1 MEPWKWRYDK
11 SRSPRVVT
19 IATDGPITDSFLIDR
34 REDYGKVHRATMADP
49 SSNLKQETSIYVYVA
64 DTSPGVGNLESKKPV
79 VVSQCQAIHARSIFP
94 CQDTPDVK
102 STFDFNITSPLP
114 VMTSGLPIRQSSM
127 TSHSENKLYRFH
139 QSVPIPSYL
148 FAIASG

>member
-1 MEPWKWRYDK
+1 MYDHLLA
-11 SRSPRVVT
+11 RV
-19 IATDGPITDSFLIDR
+19 ADQCTDTRWLDCGQNY
-34 REDYGKVHRATMADP
+34 REVYRAPVVDTGA
-49 SSNLKQETSIYVYVA
+49 NFQQETSIYVWVWQ
-64 DTSPGVGNLESKKPV
+64 SPALGTIYLISYP
-79 VVSQCQAIHARSIFP
+79 VSQCQAIHARSIFP

-102 STFDFNITSPLP
+102 STIDFNINSPLP

-127 TSHSENKLYRFH
+127 TASSGNQLYRFH

>member
-1 MEPWKWRYDK
+1 MWV
-11 SRSPRVVT
+11 SLSPALDIV
-19 IATDGPITDSFLIDR
+19 DLITR
-34 REDYGKVHRATMADP
+34 P
-49 SSNLKQETSIYVYVA
+49 
-64 DTSPGVGNLESKKPV
+64 
-79 VVSQCQAIHARSIFP
+79 VSQCQAIHARSIFP

-102 STFDFNITSPLP
+102 STIDFNINSPLP

-127 TSHSENKLYRFH
+127 TPSSGNQLYRFH

>member
-1 MEPWKWRYDK
+1 MQLWKWRYEK
-11 SRSPRVVT
+11 SIPLRAIT
-19 IATDGPITDSFLIDR
+19 IATGRLITDPFLIDC
-34 REDYGKVHRATMADP
+34 REYHGKMHRATVAHT
-49 SSNLKQETSIYVYVA
+49 SSNLKQETSIYVYVG
-64 DTSPGVGNLESKKPV
+64 DPSLGVLSLESKQPTA
-79 VVSQCQAIHARSIFP
+79 VSQCQAIHARSIFP

-139 QSVPIPSYL
+139 QTVPIPSYL